1 MPIDENGLAHE
12 AFLEVGPG
20 KHFLGSAHTMQN
32 YETAFYDFETSDN
45 NSFEQWQDEGSLD
58 IQVRANRKWKKILAE
73 YVAPELDQAKDEEL
87 RELIDRKKSA
97 VPDAWY

>member
-1 MPIDENGLAHE
+1 
-12 AFLEVGPG
+12 
-20 KHFLGSAHTMQN
+20 
-32 YETAFYDFETSDN
+32 
-45 NSFEQWQDEGSLD
+45 
-58 IQVRANRKWKKILAE
+58 LAE